1 MGFQSFI
8 IHHRQLMPVKLRQDM
23 LKKFKVRQIPGE
35 KTKMYNDTSSRRRG
49 RSNLGHLQF
58 HFGIISSIR

>member
-1 MGFQSFI
+1 
-8 IHHRQLMPVKLRQDM
+8 M

-35 KTKMYNDTSSRRRG
+35 KTKMYNDTSSRRGG

-58 HFGIISSIR
+58 HFGIISSIRR